1 MRLSSLLL
9 LDHCALLDFLRLGI
23 SEQGLLGIEVGEWGW
38 EEFECFVFGGLSYDV
53 ELEMVS
59 VQQDIMGVFS
69 LKRFSSFRS

>member
-23 SEQGLLGIEVGEWGW
+23 SEQGLLGIEVGEWGC

-53 ELEMVS
+53 EVKA
-59 VQQDIMGVFS
+59 VGTRQDITGFLS
-69 LKRFSSFRS
+69 LK